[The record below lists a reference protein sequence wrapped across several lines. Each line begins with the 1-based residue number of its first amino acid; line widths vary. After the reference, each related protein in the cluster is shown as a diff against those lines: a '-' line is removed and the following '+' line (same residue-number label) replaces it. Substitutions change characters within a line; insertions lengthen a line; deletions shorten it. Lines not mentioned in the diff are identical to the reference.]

1 MFETTNQINYDS
13 TWCHELKSWHPTTSL
28 PAELVSSFGAEIC
41 CGVLSH
47 IHRNTAEDICISY
60 TSIPMYT
67 IISQPIYAIYQQLS
81 IKFRNGL
88 VHSRAEAGCG
98 QADQPLGL
106 ENPLATIWG
115 PRFLGH
121 TQRGLVCVY
130 IHIYMSEYIYIY
142 TYDVYTYTY
151 PENGYL

>member
-1 MFETTNQINYDS
+1 
-13 TWCHELKSWHPTTSL
+13 
-28 PAELVSSFGAEIC
+28 
-41 CGVLSH
+41 
-47 IHRNTAEDICISY
+47 
-60 TSIPMYT
+60 MYT

-142 TYDVYTYTY
+142 TYMMYIHIHILKMVIFKRNTISLTSGRNLGSLYT
-151 PENGYL
+151 